1 MRWPVPSW
9 NGPGEE
15 EKVGVTDV
23 PNPSEAQQPSGAPRG
38 EGPST
43 HVLVLRLEGHEY
55 ALPVHRVIEVV
66 RMVAITPL
74 PEAPPWVDGVLSLR
88 GRVVPV
94 IDLRARLGIPR
105 REPDLSTPIVMTAAK
120 SGAFG
125 LVADDLVEVLT
136 LSPEGLD
143 AGSEEAVSSSAI
155 AATARHGDRLIPVL
169 DADRLHDRSVDVLLP
184 TGSTPDAEESE
195 LP

>member
-1 MRWPVPSW
+1 
-9 NGPGEE
+9 
-15 EKVGVTDV
+15 VGVTNV
-23 PNPSEAQQPSGAPRG
+23 PYPPDAQQTSGAPPG

-43 HVLVLRLEGHEY
+43 DVLVLRLEAREY

-74 PEAPPWVDGVLSLR
+74 PEAPPWVDGVVNLR

-105 REPDLSTPIVMTAAK
+105 RVPDLSTPIVMTVAE

-125 LVADDLVEVLT
+125 LVADELVEVLT
-136 LSPEGLD
+136 LSPEGPD
-143 AGSEEAVSSSAI
+143 AGSEEAASSTAVT
-155 AATARHGDRLIPVL
+155 ATARHGDRLILML
-169 DADRLHDRSVDVLLP
+169 DADRLHDRSVDALLP
-184 TGSTPDAEESE
+184 TGSAPGTVESE